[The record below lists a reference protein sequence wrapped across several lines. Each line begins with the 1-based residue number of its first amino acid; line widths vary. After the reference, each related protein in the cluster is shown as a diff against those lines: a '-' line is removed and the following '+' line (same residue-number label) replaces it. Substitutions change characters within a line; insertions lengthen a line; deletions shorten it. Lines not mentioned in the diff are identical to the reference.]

1 MLKIKPAVKKMI
13 ALAAAVSL
21 GASLTACAVET
32 EASSQVSTQEG
43 SSSEDILTK
52 TARELLKTTTKS
64 DENGKEETVYVIQ
77 DADGNKDSVIVSN
90 WLKNGDGK
98 DELVDKTNLTDIEN
112 TKGDETYTE
121 NSDGTITWDAHGS

>member
-64 DENGKEETVYVIQ
+64 DENGKEETVYVIPVSYTHLTLPSIC
-77 DADGNKDSVIVSN
+77 SV
-90 WLKNGDGK
+90 
-98 DELVDKTNLTDIEN
+98 
-112 TKGDETYTE
+112 
-121 NSDGTITWDAHGS
+121 